1 MAALR
6 GVGCRTAVILREAS
20 ACADAFFSYDEKNA
34 EKAKLLNFNGFLTV
48 WFGRIRQNTAKTDI
62 NVFSINLEQ

>member
-34 EKAKLLNFNGFLTV
+34 EKAKNY
-48 WFGRIRQNTAKTDI
+48 
-62 NVFSINLEQ
+62 